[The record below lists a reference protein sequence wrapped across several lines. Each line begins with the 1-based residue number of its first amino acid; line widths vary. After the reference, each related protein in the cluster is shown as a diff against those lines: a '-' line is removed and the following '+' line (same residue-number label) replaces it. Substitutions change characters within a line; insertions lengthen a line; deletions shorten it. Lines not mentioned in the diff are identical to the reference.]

1 MLPSDNI
8 AIEVLHKEDGVFDE
22 TGALNDLIESY
33 GQIEK
38 AVQPSDSGK
47 KKRKTDDGESNEAES
62 SENTE
67 KAKKVRAQDTVAV
80 S

>member
-1 MLPSDNI
+1 M
-8 AIEVLHKEDGVFDE
+8 LHKEDGVFDE

-38 AVQPSDSGK
+38 AVQSSDSGQ
-47 KKRKTDDGESNEAES
+47 KKRKTDDAESTEAETPGN
-62 SENTE
+62 SE
-67 KAKKVRAQDTVAV
+67 KVKKVRAQDSVAV